1 MIRTQLCLQ
10 IAGHGVLVLL
20 FCAIFWCI
28 CIIYIRLGVGVS
40 STGKMVGPNT
50 AASTAVICNPGNT
63 TVMTQTYRLTDY
75 TYAGLVP
82 FESSGVWGMSCEQ
95 DGGNTVMRWSRNV
108 SDGVSSD
115 ASIVTNGSDTFVI
128 WAIGE
133 SNSLGPSS
141 YPTMMDVSS
150 VLLWPGS
157 SVTVSP
163 SVAPTA
169 SNSPSSS
176 VVLTSGLQLNWSVVA
191 GVSFVFEAV
200 LSQVAW

>member
-1 MIRTQLCLQ
+1 
-10 IAGHGVLVLL
+10 
-20 FCAIFWCI
+20 
-28 CIIYIRLGVGVS
+28 VGVS

-163 SVAPTA
+163 SAAP
-169 SNSPSSS
+169 SPSPLPAWQHSVQLQSMLTLSWNSS
-176 VVLTSGLQLNWSVVA
+176 ANMSLTLQAVYTGL
-191 GVSFVFEAV
+191 
-200 LSQVAW
+200 AW